1 MAAQQ
6 ATALAALMGKTV
18 TLQEV
23 FMGHSYERTGVVIG
37 VLQGL
42 PGSSC
47 GNEFLLDQGGGKL
60 EFYDPAEVTITRID

>member
-1 MAAQQ
+1 MATQQ
-6 ATALAALMGKTV
+6 ATALNALMGKTV

-23 FMGHSYERTGVVIG
+23 FMGRSYERTGVVIG

-47 GNEFLLDQGGGKL
+47 ASEFLLDQGGGKL
-60 EFYDPAEVTITRID
+60 DFYDPAEVTITRID